1 MLSSDWSGSDKHIR
15 FNEVGSVAENGVEEE
30 DKVKEKE
37 DKDTNAK
44 AESNGDVIDDEGNIV
59 KEPKGK
65 GKSEDPEP
73 EVKEKRQ
80 KKSMEDALEEAF
92 IQFDA
97 TLIDRSVVEQLKKI
111 AGNKDDEAEE
121 EDDEV
126 EKEDEKGEERNEVKE
141 LFDEAEMP
149 IEDLVAKYSTSP
161 CAANKKEAKVENGES
176 GSGGSSLPPHMRSLQ
191 AADRKKPVSP
201 FLRAKTSPVDLAS
214 GKYCQ
219 GCLLI
224 GQ

>member
-1 MLSSDWSGSDKHIR
+1 M
-15 FNEVGSVAENGVEEE
+15 
-30 DKVKEKE
+30 
-37 DKDTNAK
+37 
-44 AESNGDVIDDEGNIV
+44 IDDEGNVV

-80 KKSMEDALEEAF
+80 KKSKEDALEEAF
-92 IQFDA
+92 IQFEA

-111 AGNKDDEAEE
+111 AGNK
-121 EDDEV
+121 DDEV

-201 FLRAKTSPVDLAS
+201 FL
-214 GKYCQ
+214 
-219 GCLLI
+219 
-224 GQ
+224 